1 MLFSPATDIVLKG
14 FVLTIS
20 VIEKERSLLAEAN
33 SNDLSAYVDEI
44 VSRAPRFSAK
54 QIDAVAGALDAK
66 GAK

>member
-1 MLFSPATDIVLKG
+1 MST
-14 FVLTIS
+14 LTK
-20 VIEKERSLLAEAN
+20 EKERSSLAEAN

-44 VSRAPRFSAK
+44 VSRAPHFSAK

>member
-1 MLFSPATDIVLKG
+1 MST
-14 FVLTIS
+14 LTK
-20 VIEKERSLLAEAN
+20 EKERSSLAEAN